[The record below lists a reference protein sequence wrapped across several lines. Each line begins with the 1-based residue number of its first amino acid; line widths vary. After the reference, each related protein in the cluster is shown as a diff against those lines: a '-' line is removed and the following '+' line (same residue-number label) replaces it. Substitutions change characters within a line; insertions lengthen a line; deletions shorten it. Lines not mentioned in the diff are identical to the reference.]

1 MRFVIWYS
9 IDGGKRCLRKYFSNY
24 KAAECKLVNTLK
36 RNCFSYNFFG
46 EKRQTLVKNSVICG
60 IMPVSDNF
68 LKKETNCWANSFN
81 N

>member
-1 MRFVIWYS
+1 MKFVIWYS

-24 KAAECKLVNTLK
+24 KTAESKLLYTLK
-36 RNCFSYNFFG
+36 RTCILYDFYG
-46 EKRQTLVKNSVICG
+46 VKRLGVKNSVICG

>member
-9 IDGGKRCLRKYFSNY
+9 IDGGKRCLRKYFYNY
-24 KAAECKLVNTLK
+24 KAAENKLLYTLK
-36 RNCFSYNFFG
+36 RTCIHHNLYG
-46 EKRQTLVKNSVICG
+46 IKRLSVKQNVICG
-60 IMPVSDNF
+60 IMPVSNNF

>member
-1 MRFVIWYS
+1 MKFVIWYS
-9 IDGGKRCLRKYFSNY
+9 IDGGKRCLRKYFYSY
-24 KAAECKLVNTLK
+24 KAAENKLLYILK
-36 RNCFSYNFFG
+36 RNCFFYNLSG
-46 EKRQTLVKNSVICG
+46 ERQMWVKNSVICG

>member
-1 MRFVIWYS
+1 MKFVIWYS

-24 KAAECKLVNTLK
+24 KTAENKLLYTLK
-36 RNCFSYNFFG
+36 RTCIIHNLPG
-46 EKRQTLVKNSVICG
+46 ERQTRVKNSIICG

-68 LKKETNCWANSFN
+68 LKNETNCWANNFN

>member
-1 MRFVIWYS
+1 MKFVIWYS
-9 IDGGKRCLRKYFSNY
+9 IDGGKRCLRKYFYNY
-24 KAAECKLVNTLK
+24 KAAESKLLYTLK
-36 RNCFSYNFFG
+36 RTCIRHNLYG
-46 EKRQTLVKNSVICG
+46 AKMLGVKEKVICG

>member
-1 MRFVIWYS
+1 MKFVIWYS

-24 KAAECKLVNTLK
+24 KAAENKLLYTLK
-36 RNCFSYNFFG
+36 RTCIHHNLYG
-46 EKRQTLVKNSVICG
+46 VKRLGVKENVVCG

>member
-1 MRFVIWYS
+1 MKFVIWYS

-24 KAAECKLVNTLK
+24 KAAESKLVNTLK
-36 RNCFSYNFFG
+36 RTCIHYDFYG
-46 EKRQTLVKNSVICG
+46 AKRLGAKKNVICG